1 MKKEKTFS
9 VLVYIFGPVILYII
23 VSELAAAAMDFVW
36 NFSLQEKVLQ
46 GAGMADSPTALAL
59 WSFLRLFIP
68 AGAGCL
74 SVRRQARLEWPAF
87 RAAQEKRRMLYS
99 AAGRK
104 GGSQGKGNS
113 CFWSA
118 VYTAAGEGIRRRVT
132 ALLLPAAVFLALGI
146 NVLFSVYMPDAA
158 SQAGA
163 AGLPGSAGILLQAI
177 VYCFF
182 MPFVEETVFRG
193 ILYPRLQRWYGTS
206 AAVLASAFFFGLYHG
221 NFAQAVYAM
230 IMGILFAAA
239 YEASGNFSVPCSL
252 HGACNLSILFLQWT
266 GTYGAVC
273 SPLWGA
279 AFLGIAAGGFLTIFL
294 IIKKQ
299 QSG

>member
-36 NFSLQEKVLQ
+36 NACLQEKVLQ
-46 GAGMADSPTALAL
+46 GAGMADSRTALPL
-59 WSFLRLFIP
+59 WSFLRLLIP

-74 SVRRQARLEWPAF
+74 AVRREARLEWPAF
-87 RAAQEKRRMLYS
+87 CAAQKKRCMFYS
-99 AAGRK
+99 SAGK
-104 GGSQGKGNS
+104 QEGSEGKRS
-113 CFWSA
+113 SFWSLIYA
-118 VYTAAGEGIRRRVT
+118 AAGEGIRKRVT

-158 SQAGA
+158 SRSGA
-163 AGLPGSAGILLQAI
+163 AGLPGASGILLQAF

-182 MPFVEETVFRG
+182 MPYIEETVFRG
-193 ILYPRLQRWYGTS
+193 ILYPRLQRWYGTGV
-206 AAVLASAFFFGLYHG
+206 AVLASAFFFGLYHG
-221 NFAQAVYAM
+221 NFPQAVYAM

-239 YEASGNFSVPCSL
+239 YEASGSFTVPCSL

-266 GTYGAVC
+266 GTYAAVC
-273 SPLWGA
+273 RPLWGF
-279 AFLGIAAGGFLTIFL
+279 AFLGIAAGGFLTISL
-294 IIKKQ
+294 ITNKRVR
-299 QSG
+299 